1 MPAAPG
7 ARFRQSRRSS
17 TMAGSDSTREA
28 TIGGP
33 AVVLIAPQLGENVGA
48 AARAMLNAG
57 LTDLRLVA
65 PRPPWPNPR
74 ALAAASGADAV
85 VEHARVYDRLEDAVA
100 DLRLLYA
107 STARPRDLRKTV
119 LTPRE
124 AARRMR
130 ASSPSGDGCG
140 LLFGPERTGLDSD
153 QVAIADAVVTVPL
166 NPAYA
171 SLNLAQAVMVIAYE
185 WFQSG
190 LEDAPVA
197 PPPAPRERQRQATRA
212 ELHNLFRH
220 LESALEAANFLWPP
234 HTRAHM
240 VRNLRNFISRASP
253 TEQEVRTL
261 HGVVTALA
269 GGPWKRDAGG

>member
-1 MPAAPG
+1 
-7 ARFRQSRRSS
+7 
-17 TMAGSDSTREA
+17 MAGSDSTQQARL
-28 TIGGP
+28 GGP
-33 AVVLIAPQLGENVGA
+33 AIVLMAPQLGENVGA

-74 ALAAASGADAV
+74 ALAAASGADSV

-100 DLRLLYA
+100 DLRQLYA
-107 STARPRDLRKTV
+107 STARPRDLRKAV
-119 LTPRE
+119 VTPRE
-124 AARRMR
+124 AVLRMR
-130 ASSPSGDGCG
+130 DASPTGEGCG
-140 LLFGPERTGLDSD
+140 VIFGPERTGLDTD
-153 QVAIADAVVTVPL
+153 QVAIADAVLTVPL

-171 SLNLAQAVMVIAYE
+171 SLNLAQAVMVVAYE

-190 LEDAPVA
+190 LEDDPL
-197 PPPAPRERQRQATRA
+197 PSPPAPALTNPRRHRQATRA

-220 LESALEAANFLWPP
+220 LESDLEAANFLWPP

-253 TEQEVRTL
+253 PEQEVRTL
-261 HGVVTALA
+261 HGVITALA
-269 GGPWKRDAGG
+269 GKPWKRDDSD